1 MVKMHAQYLGEKH
14 CEIIHEPSHSK
25 IGTDAPKDNNG
36 RGALFSP
43 TDLVGAA
50 LGSCM
55 LTVMA
60 ITAEK
65 DGVDIKGAR
74 VNVEKEMTGAP
85 RKIAKLNVVLHMP
98 QSVPHDYRKKIE
110 DVALNC
116 PVKLS
121 LSPDLLLPVLFHYDL

>member
-1 MVKMHAQYLGEKH
+1 MVKMRAEYQGDKH
-14 CEIIHEPSHSK
+14 CELIHEPSGAK
-25 IGTDAPKDNNG
+25 IATDAPKDNNG

-60 ITAEK
+60 IAAER
-65 DGVDIKGAR
+65 DGVSLNGSR
-74 VNVEKEMTGAP
+74 VNVEKEMSATP

-98 QSVPHDYRKKIE
+98 QNLPTDYRRKLE
-110 DVALNC
+110 DIAHNC

-121 LSPDLLLPVLFHYDL
+121 LNPDLQIPVLFHYDL